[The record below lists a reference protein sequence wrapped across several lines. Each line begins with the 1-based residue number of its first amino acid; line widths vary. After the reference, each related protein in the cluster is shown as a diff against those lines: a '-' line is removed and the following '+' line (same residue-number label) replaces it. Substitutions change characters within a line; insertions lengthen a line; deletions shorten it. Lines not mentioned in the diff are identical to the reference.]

1 MATWNRLKQPP
12 PTALKTIGGGRL
24 KGMTDIN
31 PQWRYQALTEEFGP
45 CGEGWKYTIDE
56 LWLTNGKNGEQTA
69 WAKINLYVR
78 SSVDGPWGDPIPGI
92 GGSMYVVE
100 EKSGLRTNDEAYK
113 MAVTDALSVAF
124 KMLGG
129 ASDIY
134 AGLWDGSKYKEIPQT
149 KKNDQHNRGITEKQ
163 ANSIK
168 ELIDEKNLEPDKKDK
183 FSKWLNKNKAKA
195 VTINDK
201 PVISEVSADDIIR
214 NFDQYYREFDII
226 DDDIPF

>member
-1 MATWNRLKQPP
+1 MTTWNRLKQPP
-12 PTALKTIGGGRL
+12 PEALKTIGGGRL

-56 LWLTNGKNGEQTA
+56 LWLTNGKDGEQTS
-69 WAKINLYVR
+69 WAKINLYIR
-78 SSVDGPWGDPIPGI
+78 RSVDGPWSDPIPGI
-92 GGSMYVVE
+92 GGSMYVAE

-129 ASDIY
+129 GSDIY
-134 AGLWDGSKYKEIPQT
+134 AGLWDGAKYKETSQT
-149 KKNDQHNRGITEKQ
+149 KNNDQNDRGITDKQ
-163 ANSIK
+163 ANSIR
-168 ELIDEKNLEPDKKDK
+168 ELIDDKNLEPNNKDK

-195 VTINDK
+195 ITIDEK
-201 PVISEVSADDIIR
+201 LVISGVSADDIIR
-214 NFDQYYREFDII
+214 NFDQYYNEYDIM